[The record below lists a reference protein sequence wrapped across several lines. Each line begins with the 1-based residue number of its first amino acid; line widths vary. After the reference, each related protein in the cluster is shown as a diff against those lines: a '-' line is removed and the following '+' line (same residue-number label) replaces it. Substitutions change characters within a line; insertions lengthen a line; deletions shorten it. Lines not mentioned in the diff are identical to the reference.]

1 MAKSKKKVRYNC
13 AQCGYQTANWM
24 GNCPSCGEWNTFK
37 EEKVQQDRPA
47 HKSRLE
53 QAEKPSGPTP
63 LKDVAF
69 QEKDRQDSGI
79 SELNRVLGGGFMPG
93 SFVLLGGDP
102 GIGKSTIALQ
112 IAMSRPDLKMLYCSG
127 EESAEQIRQRSTRMG
142 FDNSELL
149 LFTETDVNQIA
160 DQATKEKPDLLVID
174 SIQTVYRPEIQSMPG
189 TVNQIRECASLLM
202 QLAKQNGITIL
213 AIGHVTKQ
221 GDLAGPRVLEHMVDT
236 TINFEGDLNLN
247 YRILRAV
254 KNRFGPA
261 NEIGVFEMKSD
272 GLHEVRQPSGLFL
285 NFSNPNVSGSSIIC
299 TMEGTR
305 PLMIEV
311 QALVTTAHYGTPQ
324 RTASGVDQRR
334 LALLLAVLEKRT
346 GWSFA
351 GMDVFVNIA
360 GGLKLNETAAD
371 LGMCCALVSSL
382 SNRPV
387 SAQTVIVGEVG
398 LGGEVR
404 PVSAL
409 EKRVEEAVKMG
420 FEQILIPA
428 GTQQKSK
435 KSGQSEEISSLQQ
448 ALQLTGLE

>member
-1 MAKSKKKVRYNC
+1 MSKTKKRIRYNC
-13 AQCGYQTANWM
+13 SECGYQTANWM
-24 GNCPSCGEWNTFK
+24 GNCPSCGEWNTFQ
-37 EEKVQQDRPA
+37 EENVQEEQPK

-53 QAEKPSGPTP
+53 QAGRPSAPRR
-63 LKDVAF
+63 LKEVDF

-142 FDNSELL
+142 FENSDLL
-149 LFTETDVNQIA
+149 LFTETDINSIA

-174 SIQTVYRPEIQSMPG
+174 SIQTIYRPEIQSMPG

-272 GLHEVRQPSGLFL
+272 GLNEVQQPSGLFL
-285 NFSNPNVSGSSIIC
+285 NHSNPKVSGSSVIC
-299 TMEGTR
+299 TLEGTR

-324 RTASGVDQRR
+324 RTASGIDQRR

-360 GGLKLNETAAD
+360 GGLKLSETAAD
-371 LGMCCALVSSL
+371 LGICCALVSSL

-387 SAQTVIVGEVG
+387 PAQTVMIGEVG

-428 GTQQKSK
+428 GTQEKSTK
-435 KSGQSEEISSLQQ
+435 PGQAQSISSLQQ

>member
-1 MAKSKKKVRYNC
+1 MAKTKKRIRYSC
-13 AQCGYQTANWM
+13 TKCGYQTTNWM
-24 GNCPSCGEWNTFK
+24 GNCPSCGEWNTF
-37 EEKVQQDRPA
+37 EEQQLQNDQPA

-53 QAEKPSGPTP
+53 QAVRPDSPRP
-63 LKDVAF
+63 LKEIDF

-127 EESAEQIRQRSTRMG
+127 EESAEQIRQRSQRMG
-142 FDNSELL
+142 FNDSDLL
-149 LFTETDVNQIA
+149 LYTETDINRIA
-160 DQATKEKPDLLVID
+160 DQATNEKPDLLVID
-174 SIQTVYRPEIQSMPG
+174 SIQTIYRPEIQSMPG

-236 TINFEGDLNLN
+236 TVNFEGDLNLN

-261 NEIGVFEMKSD
+261 NEIGVFEMQSD

-285 NFSNPNVSGSSIIC
+285 NHADPKVSGSSVIC
-299 TMEGTR
+299 TLEGTR

-311 QALVTTAHYGTPQ
+311 QALVTPAHYGTPQ
-324 RTASGVDQRR
+324 RTASGIDQRR
-334 LALLLAVLEKRT
+334 LSLLLAVLEKRT
-346 GWSFA
+346 GWSFG

-360 GGLKLNETAAD
+360 GGLKISETAAD
-371 LGMCCALVSSL
+371 LGICCALVSSL

-387 SAQTVIVGEVG
+387 PAQTVMVGEVG

-428 GTQQKSK
+428 GTQYENQKSG
-435 KSGQSEEISSLQQ
+435 SVDEINSLQQ